1 MSLKQLT
8 IVGPLPPPA
17 GGMANQTAKLA
28 ELLRAEGLQVNVIQT
43 NPAYQPAW
51 VGKLPVLRAGVRL
64 WQFFRTLQR
73 ELTPQ
78 VQLIH
83 LMANSGWSWHLF
95 AAPVIWVARRKNI
108 PVVLNYRG
116 GYADAFFAKSWA
128 RVEASLRHCAVI
140 LVPSTFL
147 QQVFARYGK
156 DSVIVQNVLDTELFV
171 PVATTSRDADTPHV
185 IDPHAA
191 APHVVVTR
199 NLEAI
204 YDVASCIRAFA
215 TIQQQFPAAR
225 LSVAGTGPELAAL
238 QQLVSELQL
247 RQVNFVGRL
256 TPQQVAALYQDAD
269 LMLNGS
275 LVDNTPNSLIEAMAS
290 GVPVV
295 STDSGGIPQLV
306 THQKDALLVPA
317 GQPAQLASA
326 ALTVLQDAALRQS
339 LIEAGLANAARFSW
353 HKVWELLQQQYLQ
366 VLARRTL

>member
-1 MSLKQLT
+1 MSLTQLT

-28 ELLRAEGLQVNVIQT
+28 ELLRGEGLQVNVIQT

-51 VGKLPVLRAGVRL
+51 VGRLPVLRAGVRL

-95 AAPVIWVARRKNI
+95 AAPVIWVARRKKI

-116 GYADAFFAKSWA
+116 GYADAFFAKSWR

-156 DSVIVQNVLDTELFV
+156 DSVIVQNVLDTALFV
-171 PVATTSRDADTPHV
+171 PVSSAGRDL
-185 IDPHAA
+185 A
-191 APHVVVTR
+191 APHIVVTR

-215 TIQQQFPAAR
+215 AIQQQFPSAR

-247 RQVNFVGRL
+247 KHVSFVGRL

-317 GQPAQLASA
+317 GQPAELAEA
-326 ALTVLQDAALRQS
+326 ALRVLQDEALRQG

-366 VLARRTL
+366 VLARSTH

>member
-1 MSLKQLT
+1 MSLTQLT

-28 ELLRAEGLQVNVIQT
+28 ELLRGEGLQVNVIQT

-51 VGKLPVLRAGVRL
+51 VGRLPVLRAGVRL

-95 AAPVIWVARRKNI
+95 AAPVIWVAKRKNI

-116 GYADAFFAKSWA
+116 GYADAFFAKSWR

-156 DSVIVQNVLDTELFV
+156 DSVIVQNVLDTALFV
-171 PVATTSRDADTPHV
+171 PAPTAGRDT
-185 IDPHAA
+185 A

-204 YDVASCIRAFA
+204 YDVASCLRAFA
-215 TIQQQFPAAR
+215 VIQQQFPAAR
-225 LSVAGTGPELAAL
+225 LSIAGTGPELAAL
-238 QQLVSELQL
+238 QQLVTDLQL
-247 RQVNFVGRL
+247 QNVSFVGRL

-306 THQKDALLVPA
+306 THQKDALLVKA
-317 GQPAQLASA
+317 GQPEALAGA
-326 ALTVLQDAALRQS
+326 ALRVLQDEALRQG

-353 HKVWELLQQQYLQ
+353 HKVWELLQQQYSQ
-366 VLARRTL
+366 VLARSTL

>member
-28 ELLRAEGLQVNVIQT
+28 ELLRGEGLQVNVIQT
-43 NPAYQPAW
+43 NPAYKPAW

-64 WQFFRTLQR
+64 WQFFRTLQG
-73 ELTPQ
+73 EFTPQ

-116 GYADAFFAKSWA
+116 GYADAFFAKSWS
-128 RVEASLRHCAVI
+128 RVEASLRHCSVI

-171 PVATTSRDADTPHV
+171 PVATTGRDTD
-185 IDPHAA
+185 

-204 YDVASCIRAFA
+204 YDVTSCIRAFA
-215 TIQQQFPAAR
+215 VIQQQFPAAR
-225 LSVAGTGPELAAL
+225 LSIAGTGPELAPL

-247 RQVNFVGRL
+247 KNVNFVGRL

-326 ALTVLQDAALRQS
+326 ALAVLQDAALRQS

-353 HKVWELLQQQYLQ
+353 HKVWELLQQQYSQ
-366 VLARRTL
+366 VLARSTH

>member
-1 MSLKQLT
+1 MSLQRLT

-28 ELLRAEGLQVNVIQT
+28 ELLRGEGLQVEVIQT

-51 VGKLPVLRAGVRL
+51 IGRIPVLRAGARL
-64 WQFFRTLQR
+64 LQFVRTLQR
-73 ELTPQ
+73 ELTAE

-95 AAPVIWVARRKNI
+95 AAPVIWVAKRKGI

-116 GYADAFFAKSWA
+116 GYAEDFFAKSW
-128 RVEASLRHCAVI
+128 RTVSASLRHCAVI

-147 QQVFARYGK
+147 QQVFARYGEQAI
-156 DSVIVQNVLDTELFV
+156 IVQNVLDTGLFA
-171 PVATTSRDADTPHV
+171 PLDSHERSSE
-185 IDPHAA
+185 
-191 APHVVVTR
+191 APHLVVTR

-215 TIQQQFPAAR
+215 LVQQQYPQAR
-225 LSVAGTGPELAAL
+225 LSIAGTGPELTML
-238 QQLVSELQL
+238 QQLVSDLGL
-247 RQVNFVGRL
+247 KQVSFVGRL
-256 TPQQVAALYQDAD
+256 TPSGIAALYQDAD

-306 THQKDALLVPA
+306 THQVDALLV
-317 GQPAQLASA
+317 GVKQPEQLAAA
-326 ALTVLQDAALRQS
+326 ALQVLQDNALRLR
-339 LIEAGLANAARFSW
+339 LIDAGLQNAARFSW
-353 HKVWELLQQQYLQ
+353 HKVWDLLKQQYLQ
-366 VLARRTL
+366 VLAGRKN

>member
-1 MSLKQLT
+1 MSLTQLT

-28 ELLRAEGLQVNVIQT
+28 ELLRGEGLQVNVIQT

-51 VGKLPVLRAGVRL
+51 VGRLPVLRAGVRL

-95 AAPVIWVARRKNI
+95 AAPVIWVAKRKNI

-116 GYADAFFAKSWA
+116 GYADAFFAKSWR

-156 DSVIVQNVLDTELFV
+156 DSVIVQNVLDTALFV
-171 PVATTSRDADTPHV
+171 PAPNAGRD
-185 IDPHAA
+185 AA

-204 YDVASCIRAFA
+204 YDVASCLRAFA
-215 TIQQQFPAAR
+215 VIQQQFPAAR
-225 LSVAGTGPELAAL
+225 LSIAGTGPELAAL
-238 QQLVSELQL
+238 QQLVSDLQL
-247 RQVNFVGRL
+247 QNVSFVGRL

-306 THQKDALLVPA
+306 THQKDALLVKA
-317 GQPAQLASA
+317 GQPEALAGA
-326 ALTVLQDAALRQS
+326 ALRVLQDEALRQG

-353 HKVWELLQQQYLQ
+353 HKVWELLQQQYSQ
-366 VLARRTL
+366 VLARSTL

>member
-1 MSLKQLT
+1 MSLTQLT

-28 ELLRAEGLQVNVIQT
+28 ELLRGEGLQVNVIQT

-95 AAPVIWVARRKNI
+95 AAPVIWVARRKKI

-116 GYADAFFAKSWA
+116 GYADAFFAKSWS

-171 PVATTSRDADTPHV
+171 PVATAGRDTD
-185 IDPHAA
+185 

-215 TIQQQFPAAR
+215 VIQQQFPAAR
-225 LSVAGTGPELAAL
+225 LSIAGTGPELAAL

-247 RQVNFVGRL
+247 KQVQFVGRL

-317 GQPAQLASA
+317 GQPAELASA
-326 ALTVLQDAALRQS
+326 ALTVLQDTALRQS

>member
-28 ELLRAEGLQVNVIQT
+28 ELLRGEGLRVNVIQT

-116 GYADAFFAKSWA
+116 GYADAFFAKSWS

-156 DSVIVQNVLDTELFV
+156 DSVIVQNVLDTALFV
-171 PVATTSRDADTPHV
+171 PVATTSRDAD
-185 IDPHAA
+185 

-215 TIQQQFPAAR
+215 VIQQQFPAAR

-247 RQVNFVGRL
+247 KNINFVGRL

-317 GQPAQLASA
+317 GQPDELASA
-326 ALTVLQDAALRQS
+326 ALRVLQDAVLRQG

-353 HKVWELLQQQYLQ
+353 HKVWELLQQQYSQ
-366 VLARRTL
+366 VLARSTH